1 NLGIQDAS
9 GEIIIRLDAHATYP
23 PDYVSKCVYYLERFG
38 ADNVGGVIRTVPA
51 GDTLIARTLARVISH
66 RFGIGN
72 SAFRTGVSEP
82 READTVPFGCFR
94 RSVFQRVGLFHEKL
108 ARSQDMEFNVRLKRA
123 RGRIILV
130 PDIVSDYISRSTVK
144 SFLKHS
150 FSNGVWALYPLKFV
164 RVPFSLRHYVPLLAV
179 LM

>member
-1 NLGIQDAS
+1 
-9 GEIIIRLDAHATYP
+9 
-23 PDYVSKCVYYLERFG
+23 
-38 ADNVGGVIRTVPA
+38 
-51 GDTLIARTLARVISH
+51 
-66 RFGIGN
+66 
-72 SAFRTGVSEP
+72 
-82 READTVPFGCFR
+82 
-94 RSVFQRVGLFHEKL
+94 VGLFHEKL

-179 LM
+179 LMLLCLGAASLFSPSIALGLASLTLLYALASLAAAAQIARREGSAAYLFTAPPAFAGLHLSYGLGSLVGLIKVLLPERRLTP